1 MAERGQ
7 MAISKNK
14 GSVAY
19 SIQGSFDAPVKDA
32 ESKMQA
38 AVEVLIQSI
47 IEGADSIR
55 RT

>member
-1 MAERGQ
+1 

-19 SIQGSFDAPVKDA
+19 SIQGSSDAPVKNA
-32 ESKMQA
+32 ESNTQA
-38 AVEVLIQSI
+38 AVDALIKI
-47 IEGADSIR
+47 IIDGADSIR